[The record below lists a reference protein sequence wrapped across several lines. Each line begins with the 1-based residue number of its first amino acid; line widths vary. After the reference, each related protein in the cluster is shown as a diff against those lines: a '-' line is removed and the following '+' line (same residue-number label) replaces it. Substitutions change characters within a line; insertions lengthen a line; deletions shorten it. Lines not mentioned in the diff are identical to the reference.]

1 MNITPNM
8 LSEIKEILEESQQEH
23 LLDFWNELS
32 DGEQEQFIKQLST
45 IEFKYANKIF
55 QRSQTGKNE
64 IIQNIDC
71 QMKPVPSEQV
81 GCESGV
87 SPEVLDEYRNRG
99 LKEISENR
107 VAVLLLAGGQ
117 GTRLGVSYP
126 KGMFPIE
133 LPSGKCLYQ
142 IQAERIRR
150 LMEMAKEKTG
160 KYGHITWYI
169 MTSQA
174 TYSAT
179 KDFID
184 KHDYFGLNKDNV
196 IFFNQGLLPAFNFEG
211 KMFLEQKNSVALAPD
226 GNGGLYLALKK
237 NKIIEHMMQH
247 GVKYVHAYCVDNIL
261 VKVADPVFIG

>member
-1 MNITPNM
+1 MI
-8 LSEIKEILEESQQEH
+8 LLEEIKQLLQECQQEH
-23 LLDFWNELS
+23 LLDFWNELNIE
-32 DGEQEQFIKQLST
+32 EQDQFLKQLST
-45 IEFKYANKIF
+45 IDFQYANKIY
-55 QRSQTGKNE
+55 QRSHNHQKEETKNL
-64 IIQNIDC
+64 DKH
-71 QMKPVPSEQV
+71 MKPVPSNQF
-81 GCESGV
+81 ESETGMKQ
-87 SPEVLDEYRNRG
+87 EILEEYRKRG

-150 LMEMAKEKTG
+150 LLEMAKDQTG
-160 KYGHITWYI
+160 RTGHITWYI

-174 TYSAT
+174 THSAT
-179 KDFID
+179 RDFLL
-184 KHDYFGLNKDNV
+184 KHHFFGLNRDDV

-211 KMFLEQKNSVALAPD
+211 KIFLEEKNSVALAPD

-237 NKIIEHMMQH
+237 NKIIEHMMQR
-247 GVKYVHAYCVDNIL
+247 GIKYVHAYCVDNIL